1 MDYSLLLVYCERPVS
16 ALSGIISTKNLR
28 MRAVLAI
35 STFLF
40 AVAGCSSHQP
50 QSISCNEP
58 SDLSTLSGIYKSSEK
73 LTINQFGP
81 INSSATWNLRFDK
94 KGHITGVKSWKSD
107 ENVGHDSTGK
117 KVRSD
122 SESLIGLI
130 KNCKI
135 ALVETNENGMAHAE
149 LMKDQSI
156 TVSMLQSGDKP
167 VVNIMTLVK
176 SK

>member
-1 MDYSLLLVYCERPVS
+1 MKAFLFIARGRLLRSVVLVILKIEQ
-16 ALSGIISTKNLR
+16 
-28 MRAVLAI
+28 MRAALAI
-35 STFLF
+35 STLLF

-50 QSISCNEP
+50 QPISCNEP
-58 SDLSTLSGIYKSSEK
+58 SDLSTLSGIYESSEK

-81 INSSATWNLRFDK
+81 INSSATWNLKFDK

-107 ENVGHDSTGK
+107 KNVGHNATGA

-122 SESLIGLI
+122 SEALIGLI

-135 ALVETNENGMAHAE
+135 ALVETNENGMGHAE

-167 VVNIMTLVK
+167 VVNMMTLVK